1 MISSKVSIMQYIVY
15 IYVKNTTK
23 KQCLIMPGTGG
34 LFPAEIIV
42 EVKTAA
48 ISTYGPVGATGKV
61 RLTTI
66 NVRVTVSIN

>member
-1 MISSKVSIMQYIVY
+1 MY

-42 EVKTAA
+42 EVKTTA
-48 ISTYGPVGATGKV
+48 ISTYRPVGAIGKV
-61 RLTTI
+61 RFATT
-66 NVRVTVSIN
+66 NARVTDRPALMTLIYIL